1 MLLVDLDKCLG
12 CCACEVGCQQ
22 WHQAPREK
30 KRVVVQTI
38 GPQKKGDQLFTE
50 HYPEMTAYC
59 DLCASIP
66 SGSPFCVEICPVKA
80 IVSCDEAGA
89 PALLESG
96 KRYRIC
102 KQ

>member
-22 WHQAPREK
+22 WHNAPARK
-30 KRVVVQTI
+30 KRVLVRTI
-38 GPQKKGDQLFTE
+38 GPQKVGDQLVAE

-66 SGSPFCVEICPVKA
+66 SRFPFCVEICPVKA
-80 IVSCDEAGA
+80 LRSCDDREAA
-89 PALLESG
+89 ALLKSG
-96 KRYRIC
+96 KRFQVC
-102 KQ
+102 KR